1 MGYRLP
7 AYYERLI
14 LYMDTPRG
22 APMMRLAVRVAL
34 GLIVTLSTSSQASA
48 QFGPG
53 AIEMPRQ
60 SPRDPLLSRPFQG
73 LTFDGKPAAVGS
85 VGRPINATDI
95 LLAPHG
101 GRLPEITAAPQV
113 HGTPIPCTMRVVRV
127 APGFNSNM
135 PVVSVEERVDPKSVI
150 KVVCLPRE

>member
-14 LYMDTPRG
+14 LYMDTRRG

-34 GLIVTLSTSSQASA
+34 GLIVTLSISSQAAA
-48 QFGPG
+48 QFPPG
-53 AIEMPRQ
+53 AIQKPG
-60 SPRDPLLSRPFQG
+60 SRDPLLSRPFQG
-73 LTFDGKPAAVGS
+73 LRFDGKPAAVGPVS
-85 VGRPINATDI
+85 RPMNSTD
-95 LLAPHG
+95 LLLQPHG
-101 GRLPEITAAPQV
+101 GRLPEITSAPQV

-127 APGFNSNM
+127 TPGFNSNM
-135 PVVSVEERVDPKSVI
+135 PVVSVDERVDPKSVI